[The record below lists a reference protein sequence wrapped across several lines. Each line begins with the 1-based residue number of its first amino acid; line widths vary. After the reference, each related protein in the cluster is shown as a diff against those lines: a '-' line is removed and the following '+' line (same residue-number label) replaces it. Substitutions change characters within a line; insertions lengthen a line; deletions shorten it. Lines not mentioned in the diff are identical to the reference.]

1 MFLYFLLS
9 KWWAFCC
16 CYCSKFHFWIVFLL
30 FVKVVAVAVFL
41 ALGFAFYVF
50 FAPFVGKKLFQY
62 IVMGL
67 YTPLVSPLSL
77 SMSTFFFG
85 SVEELRSILSLLLV
99 SHSCLVVRIIFS
111 WTPFTFWG
119 LLLSQNIFFVVG
131 PLNCKLLALS

>member
-1 MFLYFLLS
+1 MSILLLLLFKVSFLE
-9 KWWAFCC
+9 C
-16 CYCSKFHFWIVFLL
+16 FLL

-77 SMSTFFFG
+77 SMSTFFG

-99 SHSCLVVRIIFS
+99 SHSCFVVRFIFS
-111 WTPFTFWG
+111 WIPFTFWG

>member
-9 KWWAFCC
+9 KWWAFCCCCC

-77 SMSTFFFG
+77 SMSTFFFWVG
-85 SVEELRSILSLLLV
+85 WRTEIYSFSAVGFSFMFGCKNYFFLDSFYFLGFVIITKYILCCWS
-99 SHSCLVVRIIFS
+99 F
-111 WTPFTFWG
+111 
-119 LLLSQNIFFVVG
+119 
-131 PLNCKLLALS
+131 KL